1 MAETL
6 VKFDEPITDARGA
19 KYFAQAMGLG
29 RDDGMWVGWLE
40 FLPVDENS
48 ESLRSGRETTQPSRD
63 TLVYWADGLSR
74 VYLGG
79 ALERAQ
85 KSSPPPENQ
94 TDAPLEG
101 R

>member
-6 VKFDEPITDARGA
+6 VKFDEPITDSRGA
-19 KYFAQAMGLG
+19 RYFAQAMGVK
-29 RDDGMWVGWLE
+29 RDDGLWAGWLE

-74 VYLGG
+74 VYLSG

-85 KSSPPPENQ
+85 RA
-94 TDAPLEG
+94 APSIGKEAEAFG
-101 R
+101 G

>member
-6 VKFDEPITDARGA
+6 VKFDEPIADPQGG
-19 KYFAQAMGLG
+19 KYFAQAMGLR
-29 RDDGMWVGWLE
+29 RDDGLWVGWLE
-40 FLPVDENS
+40 FLPVDES
-48 ESLRSGRETTQPSRD
+48 RESLRSGRETTQPSRD

-85 KSSPPPENQ
+85 RA
-94 TDAPLEG
+94 APSTGNEAEAFG
-101 R
+101 G